1 MKTIGIKLADG
12 SFYPVLQE
20 GEAGEAKLDLTTAHN
35 NQTRVM
41 VDLYRSSTSSMDDAE
56 YVDTLQIDHMKE
68 HPNGEPSI
76 SFVVSIDENK
86 ELSARIVD
94 PETGAQSDTNITL
107 VSRTLEERLVT
118 DNYDVS
124 KQEEPVFEE
133 PAPELVE
140 TDVPAE
146 EEPEV
151 VDNFEPEIA
160 ETAVGAGLLAAA
172 MTMNDGEESAAEEV
186 PAFDEP
192 VSEDAEI
199 PAEETPSIDDELVLP
214 DFEETPAFDEPVAGE
229 EAPVFETTEEPESPE
244 SPVQDDFSEEAI
256 PSEEE
261 VPAFDE
267 PVSEDAEI
275 PAEETPSIE
284 EELVLPDF
292 EDDFAAEEAQDDL
305 TIEETPSFGETIS
318 EEPLPSFD
326 DLEAP
331 SEDEYKLPIDESDDI
346 DFDIPDVETTIFDEN
361 DDDFNL
367 DHILNDDQSDESL
380 PADTGLTEGLYDENG
395 DFAGE
400 DEDFTEEE
408 EEEVSKKTRTPVIIC
423 ILCAIICLVA
433 TALILFVIPS
443 KYNLLG
449 KTKAETEV
457 VETLPE
463 PPAPVVEEKQPEP
476 EIPSA
481 VEDEIIVIEKAEEVL
496 PEPPAPP
503 KVEPEDITYKI
514 KWGDTLWDIADTYYK
529 NPWRYHKI
537 AKYNGIK
544 DPDYIISGTIIKIP
558 VE

>member
-20 GEAGEAKLDLTTAHN
+20 GEAGETKLDLTTAHN

-41 VDLYRSSTSSMDDAE
+41 VDLYRSSTSSMEDAE

-118 DNYDVS
+118 DDYDVS
-124 KQEEPVFEE
+124 KQEESVFEE
-133 PAPELVE
+133 AAEEPEKSEVTE
-140 TDVPAE
+140 TPEETETTV

-172 MTMNDGEESAAEEV
+172 MAMKE
-186 PAFDEP
+186 DEAP
-192 VSEDAEI
+192 V
-199 PAEETPSIDDELVLP
+199 
-214 DFEETPAFDEPVAGE
+214 E
-229 EAPVFETTEEPESPE
+229 EAP
-244 SPVQDDFSEEAI
+244 AM
-256 PSEEE
+256 
-261 VPAFDE
+261 
-267 PVSEDAEI
+267 
-275 PAEETPSIE
+275 E

-292 EDDFAAEEAQDDL
+292 EDTSAFDEPVSEEVPV
-305 TIEETPSFGETIS
+305 EETSVEEPPVTEDISFDIPEDEPAFEDTSAIEDTPAFEDTPSTEDELVLPDFEDEISESETPAFADETSSDETLSMDDTILN

-326 DLEAP
+326 DFESPAN
-331 SEDEYKLPIDESDDI
+331 EEYQLPIEESTDDI
-346 DFDIPDVETTIFDEN
+346 DFDIPEVETTIFDEN

-367 DHILNDDQSDESL
+367 DNILNDEPSDESL
-380 PADTGLTEGLYDENG
+380 PADTGLTDGLYDENG
-395 DFAGE
+395 DFASE

-423 ILCAIICLVA
+423 ILCAIICLLA

-449 KTKAETEV
+449 KTKADTEV

-463 PPAPVVEEKQPEP
+463 PEPAPVVEEKIPEP
-476 EIPSA
+476 AVPSA

>member
-20 GEAGEAKLDLTTAHN
+20 GKAGEAKLDLTTAHN

-41 VDLYRSSTSSMDDAE
+41 VDLYRSSTSSMEDAE
-56 YVDTLQIDHMKE
+56 YVDTLQIDHLKE
-68 HPNGEPSI
+68 HPNGEPNI
-76 SFVVSIDENK
+76 SFVVSIDENR

-118 DNYDVS
+118 DNYDIS

-133 PAPELVE
+133 PALEPEVISPEPVVE
-140 TDVPAE
+140 ETPEAEESVDENPIEETEEAPVE

-160 ETAVGAGLLAAA
+160 ETAVGGGLLATA
-172 MTMNDGEESAAEEV
+172 MAMQDKEE
-186 PAFDEP
+186 PAIE
-192 VSEDAEI
+192 
-199 PAEETPSIDDELVLP
+199 DELVLP
-214 DFEETPAFDEPVAGE
+214 NFGE
-229 EAPVFETTEEPESPE
+229 
-244 SPVQDDFSEEAI
+244 DISEDKI
-256 PSEEE
+256 TEE
-261 VPAFDE
+261 VP
-267 PVSEDAEI
+267 
-275 PAEETPSIE
+275 
-284 EELVLPDF
+284 DF
-292 EDDFAAEEAQDDL
+292 SND
-305 TIEETPSFGETIS
+305 
-318 EEPLPSFD
+318 PLPSFD
-326 DLEAP
+326 DFEAP
-331 SEDEYKLPIDESDDI
+331 AEEYQLPIDDTSDNI
-346 DFDIPDVETTIFDEN
+346 NFDIPDVETTIFDN
-361 DDDFNL
+361 DDDDFDL
-367 DHILNDDQSDESL
+367 DSILDAEQSDESL
-380 PADTGLTEGLYDENG
+380 PADTGLTDGLYDENG
-395 DFAGE
+395 DFTSE
-400 DEDFTEEE
+400 DDDFTEEE

-457 VETLPE
+457 VEALPE
-463 PPAPVVEEKQPEP
+463 PAPAPVVEEKQPEP
-476 EIPSA
+476 VIPSA